1 MDTDMDVVLAFKKLK
16 AETKHNITT
25 RWVMGHALEKK
36 KDKDK
41 VSEMEWVN
49 DDCDNDAN
57 AQVARNEYTP
67 PFEPLPGFRA
77 MLKIGDD
84 WITTRFR
91 DCVRFANTAPDMV
104 AYVITRLGIGIDD
117 FHQINW
123 KAIGK
128 VRSHHKFARIVRTSK
143 MMYRWLPVGHNWRQ
157 CNLPSHRCPCCGAND
172 ETFQHLLQCKR
183 EELRLVRESAILDL
197 RTLSKADGIP
207 VLFMSNVI
215 AIIRHVTDSV
225 PIPSS
230 FPHEAIER
238 AVLKQADIGYYHFV
252 VGFLSTEWTA
262 ALEELKVDQPERK
275 MEKILA
281 TLWDSLC
288 EEIWMTRN
296 GIRHSKENCVSSD
309 ELETMAEKLAWYRRH
324 QNTVLDYRHRY
335 LAENNDTTIAK
346 WSAPLRRA
354 QLALLDSAR
363 QHYETDLEQ
372 RRGNQTTIMDWYSK
386 FMKLRS
392 GRFIGP
398 GIRVIQ
404 SGGTVKE
411 ATSDVENE
419 FEWDPRSHT

>member
-1 MDTDMDVVLAFKKLK
+1 
-16 AETKHNITT
+16 
-25 RWVMGHALEKK
+25 
-36 KDKDK
+36 
-41 VSEMEWVN
+41 
-49 DDCDNDAN
+49 
-57 AQVARNEYTP
+57 
-67 PFEPLPGFRA
+67 
-77 MLKIGDD
+77 
-84 WITTRFR
+84 
-91 DCVRFANTAPDMV
+91 
-104 AYVITRLGIGIDD
+104 
-117 FHQINW
+117 
-123 KAIGK
+123 
-128 VRSHHKFARIVRTSK
+128 
-143 MMYRWLPVGHNWRQ
+143 
-157 CNLPSHRCPCCGAND
+157 
-172 ETFQHLLQCKR
+172 
-183 EELRLVRESAILDL
+183 
-197 RTLSKADGIP
+197 
-207 VLFMSNVI
+207 MSNVI

-281 TLWDSLC
+281 ILWDSLC

-324 QNTVLDYRHRY
+324 QNTVLDYRHQY

-363 QHYETDLEQ
+363 QHYETDLDQ
-372 RRGNQTTIMDWYSK
+372 RRGNRTTIMDWYSK

-398 GIRVIQ
+398 GIQVIQ
-404 SGGTVKE
+404 SGGTVQE

-419 FEWDPRSHT
+419 FEWDPWSHT